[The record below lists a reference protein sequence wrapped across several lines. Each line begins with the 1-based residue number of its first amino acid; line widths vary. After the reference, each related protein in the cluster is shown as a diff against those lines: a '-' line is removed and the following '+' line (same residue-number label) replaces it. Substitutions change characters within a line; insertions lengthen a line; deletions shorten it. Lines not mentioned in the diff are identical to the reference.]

1 MNGSVRELKFGVI
14 GCGSMARDVHCPN
27 MTAIEGARTVAYC
40 DVVEERA
47 QALLKQ
53 YGGDYA
59 TTDSARIFADKSV
72 DGVLIQIGPNLH
84 PQMVQAAVRAGK
96 HVFVEKPLAHTLSD
110 AIATVRVVEA
120 AGVKFQFGTCNR
132 LAPMVRRAKQMCP
145 NPLYTYCQCCDTVT
159 HQAVHNLD
167 LAINLFHDAPLRTVY
182 ASGKQHWGL
191 DPHLPTD
198 SFSAVLTFAD
208 GSVHTYIQHGNS
220 FNAMLLKYHYQLF
233 GHDCCVYLA
242 KRFKECHLMR
252 SRDKV
257 EFTWGFDGPD
267 FYRGPHGYMGHFDEI
282 NELAGC
288 IRNGGEC
295 TMTVRHA
302 ALVLAAE
309 KAILRSIETGAAA
322 DFRTF
327 LDEQGAAFLLEKRA

>member
-96 HVFVEKPLAHTLSD
+96 HVFVEKPLANTLSD
-110 AIATVRVVEA
+110 AIATVRAVEA

-191 DPHLPTD
+191 DPHLPAD

-322 DFRTF
+322 DFRAF
-327 LDEQGAAFLLEKRA
+327 LEEQGAAFLLEKRA